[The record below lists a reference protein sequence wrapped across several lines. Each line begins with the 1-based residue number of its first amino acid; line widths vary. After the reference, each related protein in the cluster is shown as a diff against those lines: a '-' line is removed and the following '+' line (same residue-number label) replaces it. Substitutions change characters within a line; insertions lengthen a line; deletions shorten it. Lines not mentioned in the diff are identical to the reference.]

1 MKKLVTVFL
10 IPVFGGLCIWAF
22 LEGRKEMQK
31 EREREKPVQ
40 TAPRAKKEADGSV
53 AIEFDQETL
62 RLSGINS
69 KVFTGPL
76 EVNSIVIADG
86 IDWYFSETEPGVF
99 RRKRCAANGCSVS
112 NEKIVIQGAQI
123 LLSEEKKGIIRIGE
137 DSGGNK

>member
-1 MKKLVTVFL
+1 MKKIIAVFL
-10 IPVFGGLCIWAF
+10 IPFFGGLCIWAF

-69 KVFTGPL
+69 KYVTGPL
-76 EVNSIVIADG
+76 EVNSIVISDG
-86 IDWYFSETEPGVF
+86 IDWYFLETKPGVF
-99 RRKRCAANGCSVS
+99 RRMRCAANGCSVL
-112 NEKIVIQGAQI
+112 NQKIVTQGAQI
-123 LLSEEKKGIIRIGE
+123 LLSEEKKGNIRIGE
-137 DSGGNK
+137 DSGGKK